1 MDYRFLLLSQQAEK
15 YGHPGNASTAWEPDC
30 SKNGHYLSVYTRRT
44 SKMAKSTRNTGK
56 PWTQK
61 DVAYL
66 KELAAGNTPT
76 GVIGLKLGRTKRFDT
91 VEGKRGGYFAAT
103 G

>member
-1 MDYRFLLLSQQAEK
+1 M
-15 YGHPGNASTAWEPDC
+15 P
-30 SKNGHYLSVYTRRT
+30 
-44 SKMAKSTRNTGK
+44 KSTRNTGK

-76 GVIGLKLGRTKRFDT
+76 GIIGLKLGRTKGAIQSKASA
-91 VEGKRGGYFAAT
+91 EGISLQPANRSPYN
-103 G
+103 